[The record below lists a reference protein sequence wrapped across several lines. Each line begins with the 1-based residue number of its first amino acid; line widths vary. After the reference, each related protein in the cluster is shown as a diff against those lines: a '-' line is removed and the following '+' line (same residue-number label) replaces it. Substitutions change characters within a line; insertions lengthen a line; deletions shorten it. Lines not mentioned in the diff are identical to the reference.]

1 MAINIQQSRYV
12 APLDNGPKTSIPR
25 VNFDTWWNKIV
36 FVDNQGRKLTRK
48 DLVLSVAEQD
58 GGVHVDPG
66 LNLLYAA
73 VSRSNSL
80 AWVTF
85 SQGSLQPMGNP
96 IPAAIRQI
104 THEVLKSLKSVL

>member
-58 GGVHVDPG
+58 GGVHVDPA
-66 LNLLYAA
+66 LNLPYAA

-80 AWVTF
+80 SWVTF
-85 SQGSLQPMGNP
+85 AEGSFQPMDDP
-96 IPAAIRQI
+96 VPAAMRQI
-104 THEVLKSLKSVL
+104 AHEVLKSLNSAL